1 MIRSLIRQRI
11 RDGINDPEGVFFT
24 DDDANDAVE
33 EAMEVMVEETGAIK
47 RTAFLALQPATTF
60 YWLSQIAPDVM
71 SPWRL
76 WFLPNH
82 WRLTA
87 VSMRQL
93 DHLHQTWLDVHKN
106 PEVWF
111 PVSWDLFGIW
121 PSPSEGGGVLR
132 VDYLAW
138 PRVLLDDGDEPE
150 FQLSDTDAIIDYGIY
165 TGLISRWDAVR
176 ALQFWGQFNRRIGI
190 SRDRTGVGRVQSRA
204 FRAGQADESGFTSG
218 VGP

>member
-11 RDGINDPEGVFFT
+11 QDGINDPEGIFFT
-24 DDDANDAVE
+24 NDDAEDAID
-33 EAMEVMVEETGAIK
+33 EAMEVMVEEAGAIK

-60 YWLSQIAPDVM
+60 YWLTAIAPDVM
-71 SPWRL
+71 SPWRIWSL
-76 WFLPNH
+76 VTEQ
-82 WRLTA
+82 RLTA

-93 DHLHQTWLDVHKN
+93 DHVDRRWLETHKN

-121 PSPSEGGGVLR
+121 PTPSEGGGVLR

-138 PRVLLDDGDEPE
+138 PRALLDDRDEPE
-150 FQLSDTDAIIDYGIY
+150 FQVSDTEAIVDYGIY
-165 TGLISRWDAVR
+165 TGLISRWDAAR
-176 ALQFWGQFNRRIGI
+176 ALQFWAQFNRRLGV

-204 FRAGQADESGFTSG
+204 FRVGQAEEPGFSSG